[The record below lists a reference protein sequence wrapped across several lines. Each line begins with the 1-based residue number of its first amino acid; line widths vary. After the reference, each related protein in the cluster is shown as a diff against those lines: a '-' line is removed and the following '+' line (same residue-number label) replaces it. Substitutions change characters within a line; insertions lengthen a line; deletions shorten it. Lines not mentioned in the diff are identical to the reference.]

1 MLTEKHTAAV
11 QLWLLLPP
19 GGQMRLLQTPGSPH
33 ERPACALCWQVIYIE
48 ADVSLR
54 WCSGSSCQ
62 TMKHF
67 FCSSLGEVR
76 EDFLIF
82 LSCFS

>member
-1 MLTEKHTAAV
+1 MLTEGQHLQFTA
-11 QLWLLLPP
+11 LLPPP
-19 GGQMRLLQTPGSPH
+19 GGQTRLLQTPGSTH

-62 TMKHF
+62 GMKH

-76 EDFLIF
+76 EDFLF
-82 LSCFS
+82 FSCFSK